1 MKKIIAILL
10 LSITFGLGSL
20 TAQDTLNVVDAIKL
34 GLEHNFGI
42 QVARNHAKIAEN
54 NNSFGNAGFLP
65 VIGASGG
72 FDKRIE
78 DNVTNYTAPTLPDRD
93 EKGAETKNL
102 NYNISANWTIFD
114 GLTMFAAKE
123 RLQIEANIG
132 NTQTRMQVEALL
144 TELIQAYYQIVGQ
157 QKVYK
162 VLENTVEI
170 SEERI
175 RIAESKYDVGSGS
188 EYDLMQAR
196 ADYNEDKAALIRA
209 GTQLKR
215 AKLLVNQVLSD
226 TTFAE
231 FKVQSTINLDE
242 LPNFATLKDYAFK
255 QNTELSLARLDE
267 RVASSVI
274 KEISGEWLPEIAV
287 NGGYG
292 FGRVEASSGFSNFS
306 KTKGWNYGITARIN
320 LFDGFNKNRRRDNAK
335 LLHKNE
341 VLKYQDTELALTTR
355 LLQTYA
361 SYEDAF
367 ELIDL
372 EEENLVYT
380 KKSQEIA
387 LERYRLGTISS
398 VELREA
404 QQSLLNAENRLIMA
418 QIEAKNTEIELLRL
432 SGLLLNKAED

>member
-1 MKKIIAILL
+1 MKKITALL
-10 LSITFGLGSL
+10 TLIIVFSLSSVN
-20 TAQDTLNVVDAIKL
+20 AQDTLNVADAIKL

-42 QVARNHAKIAEN
+42 KVAKNEARIAEN
-54 NNSFGNAGFLP
+54 NNSFGNAGFFP
-65 VIGASGG
+65 VLGASGAI
-72 FDKRIE
+72 DKRIE

-93 EKGAETKNL
+93 EKGAETKNM
-102 NYNISANWTIFD
+102 NYGINANWTVFD
-114 GLTMFAAKE
+114 GLTMFATKE
-123 RLQIEANIG
+123 RLEIEANIG
-132 NTQTRMQVEALL
+132 NTRTRLQVEALL

-175 RIAESKYDVGSGS
+175 QIAESKRDVGSGS
-188 EYDLMQAR
+188 EYDLMQAK

-215 AKLLVNQVLSD
+215 AKLLVSQVLSD
-226 TTFAE
+226 TTFST
-231 FKVQSTINLDE
+231 FTVQSTINLDE
-242 LPNFATLKDYAFK
+242 LPELSALKQYAID

-267 RVASSVI
+267 RAANSII
-274 KEISGEWLPEIAV
+274 KEISGEWLPEIAL

-292 FGRVEASSGFSNFS
+292 YSRVEASSGFSNFS
-306 KTKGWNYGITARIN
+306 ETKGWNYGITARIN
-320 LFDGFNKNRRRDNAK
+320 LFDGFNKNRRRQNAK
-335 LLHKNE
+335 ISHKNE
-341 VLKYQDTELALTTR
+341 MLKYQDAELALTTS
-355 LLQTYA
+355 LLQTHA
-361 SYEDAF
+361 SYQDAF
-367 ELIDL
+367 DLINL

-432 SGLLLNKAED
+432 SGLLLKKIED